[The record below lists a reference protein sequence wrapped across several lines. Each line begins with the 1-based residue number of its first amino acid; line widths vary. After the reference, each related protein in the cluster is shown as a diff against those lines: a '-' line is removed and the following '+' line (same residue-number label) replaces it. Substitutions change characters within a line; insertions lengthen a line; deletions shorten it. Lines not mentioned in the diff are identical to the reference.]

1 MVNYQ
6 LLEPVNKTSLES
18 ASELVSL
25 LTVKKNDWVRI
36 DIHRRINY
44 LRQCIQGVRSVAS
57 PWVETVCYSKGIN
70 PNDLL
75 AGEEWMSGIMMIQ
88 RYLRLLIKALEANG
102 QPRPQQWR
110 TLATGQQAAQVLPIN
125 RMEKLMWPGFT
136 AEVWIEPDKPATQG
150 LIYREPQT
158 SGKLCLLLGAGNSSG
173 VCPINILYKLFIENQ
188 TVILKMNP
196 VNDYEGPFIE
206 QAFQALIKDGFL
218 KIVYGNADL
227 GSYLCHHTAI
237 DTVHITGSE
246 HTHDVIVWGSTPEE
260 QAKRK
265 QEKTP
270 LLKKS
275 ITSELGCV
283 TPVFVVPGS
292 WSSEDLAYQAQHV
305 ASMVA
310 HNASFNCD
318 AAKVVV
324 VADGWNQREAFL
336 EQLHQALANLP
347 ARKAYYPG
355 AQQRYQSILKQYPQA
370 RPLVLSDEE
379 SIPWTVIPDVPPRPG
394 EYALTHEA
402 FCGVL
407 AEVTLSAA
415 NAKDFLAQ
423 IVPFA
428 NQTIKGTLSCILLID
443 PATEKAC
450 AAELDQTIADLRY
463 GTVAVNVWS
472 AIGCSFGSTTW
483 GAFPGNAL
491 EDIGSGQ
498 GVIHNAF
505 LFDYPQKS
513 VIRAPFRMKVTP
525 GWFATHKNLLQLS
538 KRLSAFE
545 ADPHW
550 NRMPGIVLAALKG

>member
-1 MVNYQ
+1 MVSHQ
-6 LLEPVNKTSLES
+6 TLDPVNTTSLES
-18 ASELVSL
+18 ASKLVSL
-25 LTVKKNDWVRI
+25 LAARKGDWVQI
-36 DIHRRINY
+36 GIPQRINY
-44 LRQCIQGVRSVAS
+44 LRQCIQGVKSVAS
-57 PWVETVCYSKGIN
+57 PWVEAVCYPKGID

-102 QPRPQQWR
+102 QPRPKQWR
-110 TLATGQQAAQVLPIN
+110 TLASGQRVAQVLPIN
-125 RMEKLMWPGFT
+125 RMEKLMWRGFT
-136 AEVWIEPDKPATQG
+136 AEVWIEPGKPTTQG
-150 LIYREPQT
+150 SIYREPQT

-173 VCPINILYKLFIENQ
+173 VCPIDILFKLFVENQ

-206 QAFQALIKDGFL
+206 QAFQSLIKDGFL
-218 KIVYGNADL
+218 RIVYGDAEL
-227 GSYLCHHTAI
+227 GSYLCHHPEI

-246 HTHDVIVWGSTPEE
+246 HTHDVIVWGNTAEE

-270 LLKKS
+270 LLTKP

-283 TPVFVVPGS
+283 TPVFVVPGP
-292 WSSEDLAYQAQHV
+292 WSDEDLTYQAQHV

-324 VADGWNQREAFL
+324 MADGWNQREAFL
-336 EQLHQALANLP
+336 EQLHQALADIP
-347 ARKAYYPG
+347 VRKAYYPG
-355 AQQRYQSILKQYPQA
+355 AQQRYQSFLEQYPQA
-370 RPLVLSDEE
+370 CPLVLSDEE
-379 SIPWTVIPDVPPRPG
+379 SIPWTVIPEVPPEPG

-402 FCGVL
+402 FCGIL
-407 AEVTLSAA
+407 AEVTLSAS
-415 NAKDFLAQ
+415 NSKEFLARV
-423 IVPFA
+423 VPFA
-428 NQTIKGTLSCILLID
+428 NQSIKGTLSCTLLVD

-450 AAELDQTIADLRY
+450 ATELDQAIADLRY
-463 GTVAVNVWS
+463 GTVAVNVWP
-472 AIGCSFGSTTW
+472 AIGCSLGSTTW
-483 GAFPGNAL
+483 GAFPGNSL
-491 EDIGSGQ
+491 ENIGSGN

-513 VIRAPFRMKVTP
+513 VVRAPFRLKVTP
-525 GWFATHKNLLQLS
+525 GWFATHKNLLQLG

-545 ADPHW
+545 ADPKW
-550 NRMPGIVLAALKG
+550 SRIPGVVMAALKG